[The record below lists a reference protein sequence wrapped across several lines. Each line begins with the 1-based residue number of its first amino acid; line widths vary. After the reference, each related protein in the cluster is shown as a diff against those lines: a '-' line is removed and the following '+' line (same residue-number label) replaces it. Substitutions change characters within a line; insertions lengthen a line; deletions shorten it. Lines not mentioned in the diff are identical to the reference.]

1 MLIESLSLPI
11 FAIAMT
17 IGECWLV
24 PTTGRQLIAVS
35 LFCDD
40 GLFQYVH
47 TGTGICD
54 DENRHNYTAICMGS
68 SLFRVIRVSVSCG
81 NFVKKK
87 GTNLSFSFPFL
98 SFLPLSSACYAGG
111 NVEGHLQQISST
123 TNIDIEHYNIIT
135 LAHTSYI
142 VHELN
147 TTVAP
152 NSTYFTV
159 HANSQCSKLLYH
171 G

>member
-1 MLIESLSLPI
+1 MLSVYFVMMACSSMYIPVPESVMMKTDTTTQL
-11 FAIAMT
+11 FA
-17 IGECWLV
+17 WV
-24 PTTGRQLIAVS
+24 RHYFVS
-35 LFCDD
+35 FV
-40 GLFQYVH
+40 FP
-47 TGTGICD
+47 
-54 DENRHNYTAICMGS
+54 
-68 SLFRVIRVSVSCG
+68 VSCG